1 MSPNPLL
8 TTLGSVVLVL
18 FSGTATAVI
27 ARAILMSPIV
37 GYIILGIAARATGFE
52 AFDPATIDTLAQLGV
67 VFLLFDIGYLAVERD
82 TVRLQAAIADGYEVE
97 YGDRV
102 VECRARS
109 RPHVAGTSF
118 QQPSCPRLI
127 RAVDQRIALQVARL
141 GDGSTMLQPR
151 GRAHR
156 DQVVSSILA
165 DDASDGSP
173 PVVVVMAHRPPKP
186 TPSGTL
192 LLFTLPRATGR
203 CRIGATMD

>member
-1 MSPNPLL
+1 MS
-8 TTLGSVVLVL
+8 L
-18 FSGTATAVI
+18 FECHSRQHRRAPDGAV
-27 ARAILMSPIV
+27 RSTEPPKV
-37 GYIILGIAARATGFE
+37 SRRT
-52 AFDPATIDTLAQLGV
+52 
-67 VFLLFDIGYLAVERD
+67 
-82 TVRLQAAIADGYEVE
+82 YEVVGVRGVDCPTRYCE
-97 YGDRV
+97 SAHRDLVTDQRPPSDRKSLTRFGGTYDGDRV

-173 PVVVVMAHRPPKP
+173 PVVVVMSHRPPKP
-186 TPSGTL
+186 TSSGTL

>member
-1 MSPNPLL
+1 MSPRVDREL
-8 TTLGSVVLVL
+8 TPTKV
-18 FSGTATAVI
+18 TAPVFI
-27 ARAILMSPIV
+27 IGMGEVGRIV
-37 GYIILGIAARATGFE
+37 ADALRT
-52 AFDPATIDTLAQLGV
+52 
-67 VFLLFDIGYLAVERD
+67 FDIGYLAVERD

-186 TPSGTL
+186 TSSGTL